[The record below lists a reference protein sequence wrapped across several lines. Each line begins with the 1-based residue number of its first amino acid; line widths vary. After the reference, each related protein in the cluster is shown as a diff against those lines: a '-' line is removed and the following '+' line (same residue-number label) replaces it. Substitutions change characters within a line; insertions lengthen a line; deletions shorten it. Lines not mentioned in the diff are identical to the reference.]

1 MRSCKSTTW
10 LVVAA
15 VMLAACTSQTGQNAD
30 PTGESTPTSTP
41 VTTPPGT
48 VAEARSDFPANGP
61 VEAGTYHIPSSAWNI
76 AGLTLTMPEGWE
88 TQYGSPGA
96 LKHSDQDGE
105 LGFYFVIVDSIYADP
120 CIGSEGEG
128 ASNVMDVGPDV
139 DDLANALLDQ
149 PRTVTSGPVDTS
161 LGDLPAKRIDLTMA
175 EDPETATMGQPP
187 TMSPRCRPSSTPSR
201 STLEAPS
208 NPGTLRPARL
218 SASPHPERPL
228 VAAGV
233 GQPGVSVVDDGH
245 GVLTRGPLGD
255 GGVVR

>member
-30 PTGESTPTSTP
+30 PTGESTPSSTP
-41 VTTPPGT
+41 ATTPPGT

-96 LKHSDQDGE
+96 LKHSDQERE

-149 PRTVTSGPVDTS
+149 PHTVTSGPVDTS
-161 LGDLPAKRIDLTMA
+161 LGGLPAKRIDLTMA
-175 EDPETATMGQPP
+175 EDPETAT
-187 TMSPRCRPSSTPSR
+187 C
-201 STLEAPS
+201 
-208 NPGTLRPARL
+208 NVNIPGSLQIWHSEPVDKYFVL
-218 SASPHPERPL
+218 S
-228 VAAGV
+228 
-233 GQPGVSVVDDGH
+233 
-245 GVLTRGPLGD
+245 GD
-255 GGVVR
+255 GTASVYILDLNGERQVLLTGRNDGTTADDVAEMQTIIDSIEIDS